1 MPARNGGGMVWL
13 PNPPRGTQI
22 CVGFDG
28 SEFDDWTALRCHTRS
43 GRSFTPRYGPDRRP
57 TIWNPAEWGGEIP
70 RAEVNVAVGE
80 LFERWRV
87 ARMYA
92 DPQGWYSEI
101 GAWSAEYGEKRV
113 VEWPTNRDKAMFEAI
128 KRVEVDLRTGAM
140 THDGCPITAQHVANA
155 VKAARPQQRYGIGK
169 PVGEYH
175 RKIDA
180 AVATILAAE
189 AAGDASATTDGWD
202 VQDRAEI
209 STVMYGFT

>member
-1 MPARNGGGMVWL
+1 MPAREMTWL

-28 SEFDDWTALRCHTRS
+28 SEFDDWTALKCRTRT
-43 GRSFTPRYGPDRRP
+43 GRLFTPRYGPDRRP

-70 RAEVNVAVGE
+70 RGEVHVAVAEV
-80 LFERWRV
+80 FKRWRV
-87 ARMYA
+87 ARMYC

-101 GAWSAEYGEKRV
+101 GEWSATHGEKRV
-113 VEWPTNRDKAMFEAI
+113 VEWPTNRDKAMFEAL
-128 KRVEVDLRTGAM
+128 KRFETDLRTGAT
-140 THDGCPITAQHVANA
+140 THDGCPLTTLHVGNA
-155 VKAARPQQRYGIGK
+155 VKVARNQQRYGIGK

-180 AVATILAAE
+180 AVASVLACE
-189 AAGDASATTDGWD
+189 AAGDASSIDGGWD
-202 VQDRAEI
+202 AETKAQI